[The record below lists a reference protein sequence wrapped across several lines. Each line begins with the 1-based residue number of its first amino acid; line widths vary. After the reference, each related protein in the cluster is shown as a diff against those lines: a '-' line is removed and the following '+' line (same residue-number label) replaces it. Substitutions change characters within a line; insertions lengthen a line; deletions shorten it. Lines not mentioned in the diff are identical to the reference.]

1 MRSSRE
7 EMTLLA
13 RAEDQT
19 AVLYGEVP
27 EMFDTGVFSAIP
39 SLPKSTQ

>member
-1 MRSSRE
+1 
-7 EMTLLA
+7 MTLLA
-13 RAEDQT
+13 GAEDRT

-27 EMFDTGVFSAIP
+27 AMCDTGVFSAIP